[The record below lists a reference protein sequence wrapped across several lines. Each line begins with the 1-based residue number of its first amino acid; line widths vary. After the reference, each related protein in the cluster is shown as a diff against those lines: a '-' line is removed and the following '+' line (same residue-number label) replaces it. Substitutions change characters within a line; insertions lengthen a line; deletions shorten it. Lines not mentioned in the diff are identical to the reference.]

1 MPWKEVKMPVSKI
14 SWAIAGIAIGFVSGA
29 TTLTLADVTSNPTLT
44 TLDNNQGVFVDKHNF
59 NVVKGSSAKD
69 DPLKALAKMNPH
81 EVSAGAIVF
90 RAGDK
95 LYIVDGTP
103 PANASPQAMKDFQ
116 DNWNVS
122 YMKNFQDNWNVSYM
136 K

>member
-1 MPWKEVKMPVSKI
+1 MSVSKAAWLAIGVAAGFASGAATLAIADATNKEV
-14 SWAIAGIAIGFVSGA
+14 
-29 TTLTLADVTSNPTLT
+29 LT
-44 TLDNNQGVFVDKHNF
+44 TLDNNQGILVDKNNF
-59 NVVKGSSAKD
+59 NVIKGASATG
-69 DPLKALAKMNPH
+69 DPLAAMQKMNPR
-81 EVSAGAIVF
+81 EVSAAAIVF
-90 RAGDK
+90 RQNDK
-95 LYIVDGTP
+95 LYMLDGTP

>member
-1 MPWKEVKMPVSKI
+1 MVVGVVAGFAGGAATF
-14 SWAIAGIAIGFVSGA
+14 AIADATSKDVI
-29 TTLTLADVTSNPTLT
+29 TTLE
-44 TLDNNQGVFVDKHNF
+44 NNHGIFVDKQNF
-59 NVVKGSSAKD
+59 NVVKGSSPTG
-69 DPLKALAKMNPH
+69 DPLAALAKMNPR

-90 RAGDK
+90 RQGDK

-103 PANASPQAMKDFQ
+103 PANTSPQAMKDFQ

>member
-1 MPWKEVKMPVSKI
+1 MAASKMCV
-14 SWAIAGIAIGFVSGA
+14 AIAGIAIGFVSGA
-29 TTLTLADVTSNPTLT
+29 ASLSLADVTSKEALT
-44 TLDNNQGVFVDKHNF
+44 TLDNNQGIFVDKHSF

-90 RAGDK
+90 RQGDK

-122 YMKNFQDNWNVSYM
+122 YMKDFQDNWNVSYM

>member
-1 MPWKEVKMPVSKI
+1 MPVSKI
-14 SWAIAGIAIGFVSGA
+14 TLAVAGIVFGFASGA
-29 TTLTLADVTSNPTLT
+29 TTLAIADATSKDVLTSLA
-44 TLDNNQGVFVDKHNF
+44 NNQGIFVNKHSF
-59 NVVKGSSAKD
+59 DVVKGNSPKD
-69 DPLKALAKMNPH
+69 DPLKALAKMNPR

-90 RAGDK
+90 REGDK

-103 PANASPQAMKDFQ
+103 PTNASPQAMKDFQ